1 MSKKGKDIG
10 DIRAAGLDYETPENL
25 LHMAELR
32 EIEIPKTKTKNPTYI
47 AREII
52 KYENGRID

>member
-1 MSKKGKDIG
+1 MSKKDIG
-10 DIRAAGLDYETPENL
+10 DIRAAGLAHETLENL
-25 LHMAELR
+25 SHMAKLR

-52 KYENGRID
+52 KYEKREY

>member
-10 DIRAAGLDYETPENL
+10 DVRAAGLAHETPENL

-32 EIEIPKTKTKNPTYI
+32 DIEIPKTKAKNPAYI

-52 KYENGRID
+52 KYEKGRID